1 MAVIGLLSSLILAF
15 GSSGPAA
22 AQGSADWPAFMF
34 NTAHSSDN
42 TAATSI
48 TPANVGDLQP
58 VWRWT
63 VPTPTNGGSAA
74 LYPTPVSVD
83 GVLYVGADDGDF
95 YAVNEATGQ
104 VIWSQSLGVEPG
116 LECSSTSLG
125 FVSTATVATD
135 PTTGD
140 LAVYVNAPDGYL
152 YALDAATGAV
162 LWQQTVGIPSTTTAN
177 YFAWSS
183 PLVTNGNVYVGIASR
198 CSDPDVPAG
207 LVGFNAG
214 TGASLGEWHSL
225 PDNENGAS
233 VWSTPAALPNGQIVV
248 STGNG
253 PTSASKSMY
262 GESIVRLNGSNLSL
276 LGSWGVP
283 ASQQVTDGDFGGSP
297 TLFTADL
304 DGTTT
309 QMVGAC
315 NKNGTYYA
323 LKAGD
328 LSAGPVWQ
336 DVINV
341 PFASGGECVAGAIWD
356 GTRLIEGAG
365 GQTTIDGTKYQG
377 GLYALNPATGS
388 PDWETGLPG
397 TILGSPTED
406 GSGVVAAA
414 VWASTTDNYGI
425 YLLSAATGQILD
437 YIPLADNPIFGQ
449 PVFAGDDLLVDGL
462 NTSVGVTA
470 YQVTTPGS
478 PITAVAPAQV
488 GQGATETL
496 TLTGSGFTGTPTV
509 FISSTDVQVESVKV
523 VSSTTLSVKIAAR
536 AGANPGAR
544 DITVIEPGAT
554 ADTCTNCLTVDQ
566 APTLTAVSPGAIGQ
580 QGSRTL
586 TLTGTGFTASS
597 SVSFSV
603 SGITAESVKYVSST
617 SLSVTASVSDAAP
630 PGAANVTVTTPG
642 GAATCSGCLTVDAHP
657 AISKLSPSSVASGA
671 TTTVS
676 VTGTNFVSGLTV
688 STTIPGATLGTP
700 TSVTSTSFSV
710 TVTVPADVASGNYQL
725 KVINPDRGG
734 GAATLSVT

>member
-1 MAVIGLLSSLILAF
+1 MLAF
-15 GSSGPAA
+15 ASSGPAQ
-22 AQGSADWPAFMF
+22 AQGSADWPGFML
-34 NTAHSSDN
+34 NASHSSYN
-42 TAATSI
+42 AAATSI
-48 TPANVGDLQP
+48 TTANTADLQP

-63 VPTPTNGGSAA
+63 VPTPTDGGSAA

-95 YAVNEATGQ
+95 YAVNETTGQ
-104 VIWSQSLGVEPG
+104 VLWSQSLGVEPG
-116 LECSSTSLG
+116 LECSASSLG
-125 FVSTATVATD
+125 FVSTAAVATD
-135 PTTGD
+135 PSTGD

-152 YALDAATGAV
+152 YALDAATGDV
-162 LWQQTVGIPSTTTAN
+162 LWQQEVGIPSTTTAT

-183 PLVTNGNVYVGIASR
+183 PLVANGNVYVGIASR

-207 LVGFNAG
+207 LLGFNAG
-214 TGASLGEWHSL
+214 TGASLGEWHSM
-225 PDNENGAS
+225 PDSENGAS
-233 VWSTPAALPNGQIVV
+233 IWSSPAALPNGQIVV

-253 PTSASKSMY
+253 PTSPANSEY

-276 LGSWGVP
+276 LGTWGVP
-283 ASQQVTDGDFGGSP
+283 ASQRVTDGDFGGSP

-323 LKAGD
+323 LKTGD

-336 DVINV
+336 DVMDV
-341 PFASGGECVAGAIWD
+341 PFAKGGECVAGAIWD

-365 GQTTIDGTKYQG
+365 GQTTIDGTTYQG

-397 TILGSPTED
+397 TILSSPTED

-425 YLLSAATGQILD
+425 YLLSAATGAILR
-437 YIPLADNPIFGQ
+437 YIPLADSPIFGQ

-478 PITAVAPAQV
+478 PITAVTPAQV
-488 GQGATETL
+488 GQGTTETL

-509 FISSTDVQVESVKV
+509 FVSSTDVQVESVTV
-523 VSSTTLSVKIAAR
+523 VSPTTLSVKIATR
-536 AGANPGAR
+536 AAANPGAR
-544 DITVIEPGAT
+544 DITVIEPGST
-554 ADTCTNCLTVDQ
+554 ADTCTSCLTID
-566 APTLTAVSPGAIGQ
+566 APPTLTAVSPGAVGQ

-586 TLTGTGFTASS
+586 TLTGTGFTTSS

-603 SGITAESVKYVSST
+603 AGITAETVKYVSST
-617 SLSVTASVSDAAP
+617 SLSVTAEVSDAAP
-630 PGAANVTVTTPG
+630 LGAANVTVTTPG

-657 AISKLSPSSVASGA
+657 TISELSPASIASGA
-671 TTTVS
+671 TATIS

-688 STTIPGATLGTP
+688 ATTIPGATVGTP
-700 TSVTSTSFSV
+700 TSVTSTSLSV
-710 TVTVPADVASGNYQL
+710 TVTVPAGTASGKYQL
-725 KVINPDRGG
+725 RVFNPDRGE
-734 GAATLSVT
+734 AAGPLSVT